1 MREHHNI
8 QSVTDCQLHES
19 GNINNIITFN
29 GQGCSGKTTQVKLLA
44 KSDKEKY
51 KRIHSYKLRRQF
63 TEKVYKKTEGMDTCI
78 KYLNES
84 GTCKKLYNV
93 EVLGHPSFTWLIA
106 NFYKEVQPLMLRG
119 TTVVLDHYIGDYYAD
134 MLACV
139 DIEDFLSLVKEDL
152 AIPDFHQGNHFYLDI
167 DDHKIYQER
176 WRKREEDK
184 PPQERREP
192 PVTQSVFKER
202 RERYQ
207 KLCEETPLKCI
218 NATVCESEIAKKV
231 QEILVQSLKCHRLFR
246 PRAL

>member
-1 MREHHNI
+1 MDNI
-8 QSVTDCQLHES
+8 DCQLYES
-19 GNINNIITFN
+19 DKINNIVTFN

-44 KSDKEKY
+44 KPGQEKY

-93 EVLGHPSFTWLIA
+93 EVLGHPSFAWLIV

-139 DIEDFLSLVKEDL
+139 DIEDFLSFVREDL

-176 WRKREEDK
+176 WYKREEEK
-184 PPQERREP
+184 HPKNPEKRRKP
-192 PVTQSVFKER
+192 PVTPSVFEKR

-207 KLCEETPLKCI
+207 KLCEVTPLKCI
-218 NATVCESEIAKKV
+218 NATMCQDEIAKSV
-231 QEILVQSLKCHRLFR
+231 L
-246 PRAL
+246 RAL